1 MKLTDKKK
9 QFYYSFLQYGV
20 PVVSIMKLIIASK
33 MDIVT
38 NTYGETIETASATK
52 GDVNWVLYNCLGEF
66 STTFMF
72 YRFIKG
78 ISRW

>member
-20 PVVSIMKLIIASK
+20 PVVSTVRLIIASK

-38 NTYGETIETASATK
+38 DTCGETIETSSATK
-52 GDVNWVLYNCLGEF
+52 GDVN
-66 STTFMF
+66 
-72 YRFIKG
+72 
-78 ISRW
+78 